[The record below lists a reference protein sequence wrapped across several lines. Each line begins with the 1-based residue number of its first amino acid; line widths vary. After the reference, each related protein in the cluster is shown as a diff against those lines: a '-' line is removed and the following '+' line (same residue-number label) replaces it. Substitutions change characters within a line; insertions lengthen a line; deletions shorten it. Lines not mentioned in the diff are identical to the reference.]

1 MKIRRTIKAGKLIL
15 EAYVLAK
22 SGKTK
27 NAGRLFVKAIR
38 GTAADPLLD
47 GLAKSIKDIESAE
60 DEDLLDE
67 TEEEVEVVNDD
78 EEELEAEDLDND
90 NDDDDDD
97 GIEEEEEEEVE
108 IPESVAK
115 VLQLKY

>member
-67 TEEEVEVVNDD
+67 TEEE
-78 EEELEAEDLDND
+78 EELEAEDLDND